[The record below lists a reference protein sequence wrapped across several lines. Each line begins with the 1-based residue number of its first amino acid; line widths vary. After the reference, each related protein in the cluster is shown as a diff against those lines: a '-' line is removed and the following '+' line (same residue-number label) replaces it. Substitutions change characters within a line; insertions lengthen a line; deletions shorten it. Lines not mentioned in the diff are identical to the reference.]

1 MPEPIRL
8 AKRVAELLSCS
19 RQEAEQYILG
29 GWVRVDGE
37 VIEEPQFK
45 VLDHQV
51 ELDEGAQLS
60 PPEPA
65 TLVLH
70 KPDLFD
76 SQDGGNPVARLLKA
90 DSRWSGDDTGIRMLK
105 RHLHHL
111 AAVMPLERDASGLL
125 VLTQDPRLLR
135 RMREDANKLE
145 QEFIIEVGGEIVPY
159 GLRRLEHGLAFN
171 GRNLPPCKVSW
182 QSENKLRFAIKG
194 VQPGQLVSMC
204 DDVGLEVIA
213 MKRIRIGRV
222 PLAKMPAGEWRYLAT
237 DVRL

>member
-37 VIEEPQFK
+37 VVEEPQFK
-45 VLDHQV
+45 VLGQQV

-60 PPEPA
+60 PAEPA

-70 KPDLFD
+70 KPALFD
-76 SQDGGNPVARLLKA
+76 SQDGGNPAVRLLGA
-90 DSRWSGDDTGIRMLK
+90 DSRWQGDDTGTRALK
-105 RHLHHL
+105 RHMHNL
-111 AAVMPLERDASGLL
+111 AAIMPLERDASGLL

-145 QEFIIEVGGEIVPY
+145 QEFIVEVQGEILPY

-171 GRNLPPCKVSW
+171 GRNLPPCKASW

-204 DDVGLEVIA
+204 GDVGLEVIA

-222 PLAKMPAGEWRYLAT
+222 PLAKMPSGEWRYLAT
-237 DVRL
+237 DARL

>member
-19 RQEAEQYILG
+19 RAEAEQYILG
-29 GWVRVDGE
+29 GWVRVAGE

-45 VLDHQV
+45 VLDQQV
-51 ELDEGAQLS
+51 ELDEGAQLAQ
-60 PPEPA
+60 PEPA

-70 KPDLFD
+70 KPELFD

-90 DSRWSGDDTGIRMLK
+90 DSRWPGDDTGIRMLK

-111 AAVMPLERDASGLL
+111 VAVMPLERDASGLL

-145 QEFIIEVGGEIVPY
+145 QEFIIEVSGEIVPY

-204 DDVGLEVIA
+204 VDVGLEVIA

>member
-8 AKRVAELLSCS
+8 AKRVAELLACS
-19 RQEAEQYILG
+19 RQEAEQTILG

-45 VLDHQV
+45 VHEHVV
-51 ELDEGAQLS
+51 EIDEDAQLA

-70 KPDLFD
+70 KPEHFD
-76 SQDGGNPVARLLKA
+76 SQEGGNPAARLLKA
-90 DSRWSGDDTGIRMLK
+90 TSRWQGDDTGTRVLK
-105 RHLHHL
+105 RHFNHL
-111 AAVMPLERDASGLL
+111 VAVMPLERDASGLL

-145 QEFIIEVGGEIVPY
+145 QEFIVEVGGEIAPY

-182 QSENKLRFAIKG
+182 QNETRLRFAIKG

-204 DDVGLEVIA
+204 GDVGLTVVT

-237 DVRL
+237 DARL